1 MKEAPTESS
10 ESIAQDSTI
19 ILRYNKLMAEA
30 IEQTIEG
37 KKLEQNQK
45 KAILA
50 L

>member
-1 MKEAPTESS
+1 
-10 ESIAQDSTI
+10 
-19 ILRYNKLMAEA
+19 MAEA